1 MIITLVVIG
10 IVMSVF
16 MVVEMIVMTIV
27 NYNIKKHGTWWGNL
41 PNWIQEVVDFLL
53 P

>member
-10 IVMSVF
+10 IILAAA
-16 MVVEMIVMTIV
+16 MVVEMVAMTIV

-41 PNWIQEVVDFLL
+41 PNWVQEVVDFLL